1 MHGKEL
7 RVLPLGLIDPPRHP
21 LRESAESEGIDE
33 LAESMRAVGLL
44 QPITV
49 VEHEGRFEVLVGH
62 RRFLASKYLG
72 WTEIPAM
79 VVAGDGP
86 SWVSV
91 RAVENLQRR
100 DFRFAEEV
108 GMVVGL
114 YDALGQDVDLVAET
128 LCRGRGWVDDRLLSQ
143 LWPSEFHQAV
153 AAKELTLGAAKELM
167 AITDEHDRMFYFGH
181 ATASGASV
189 MLVRSWRQAWQLSR
203 VCQDPTSIG
212 NAAAESGPA
221 PLPAQLP
228 CFFCDV
234 GVDVEGIAHLRF
246 CPSCA
251 IVVAEH
257 RPDAGLV
264 NRPLTAEDFPRH
276 EVGSVV
282 DVTA

>member
-1 MHGKEL
+1 LPEREL
-7 RVLPLGLIDPPRHP
+7 KVLPLGLIDPPRHP

-49 VEHEGRFEVLVGH
+49 VEHGGRFEVLVGH
-62 RRFLASKYLG
+62 RRYLASRYLG

-79 VVAGDGP
+79 VVDGEGP

-128 LCRGRGWVDDRLLSQ
+128 LCRGRAWVDDRLLSQ
-143 LWPSEFHQAV
+143 LWPAEFHEAV
-153 AAKELTLGAAKELM
+153 AAKELALGSAKELM
-167 AITDEHDRMFYFGH
+167 AITDPHDRMFYFGH
-181 ATASGASV
+181 CVASGASV
-189 MLVRSWRQAWQLSR
+189 ALVKSWRQAWQLSR
-203 VCQDPTSIG
+203 VCQDPTLSG
-212 NAAAESGPA
+212 NAAAEQGPA

-228 CFFCDV
+228 CFFCGEGI
-234 GVDVEGIAHLRF
+234 GVETIAHLRF
-246 CPSCA
+246 CPVCA
-251 IVVAEH
+251 ELVAAN
-257 RPDAGLV
+257 RPDQGRV
-264 NRPLTAEDFPRH
+264 NRPMTAEDFDGRKAAA
-276 EVGSVV
+276 V
-282 DVTA
+282 